1 MIVRS
6 DGWLE
11 GVCRIDSPNFDA
23 RPAGAAIG
31 LVVVHNISLPP
42 GRYGGGHI
50 SRLFTNTLDVSADPY
65 FLQLVGVHVSAHVLI
80 ERTGAVTQFV
90 SFRDRAWHAGVS
102 LFNGRTACNDFSIG
116 IEVEG
121 TDFEAFSDAQYAAL
135 NSVFAALLTAY
146 PIEAVRG
153 HSNIA
158 PDRKTD
164 PGPFFDWGRLDLPSS
179 VSVPTA

>member
-1 MIVRS
+1 VIVRS

-11 GVCRIDSPNFDA
+11 GVLRVHSPNFDA
-23 RPAGAAIG
+23 RPSGTEIG

-42 GRYGGGHI
+42 GYYGGGHI

-65 FLQLVGVHVSAHVLI
+65 FVQLVGLRVSAHVLI
-80 ERTGAVTQFV
+80 ERDGAATQFV
-90 SFRDRAWHAGVS
+90 SFSDRAWHAGVS
-102 LFNGRTACNDFSIG
+102 HFNGRPACNDFSIG

-121 TDFEAFSDAQYAAL
+121 TDFEVFSDVQYATL
-135 NSVFAALLTAY
+135 NTIISALLTAY

-153 HSNIA
+153 HSDIA

-164 PGPFFDWGRLDLPSS
+164 PGPFFDWGRLELPSS
-179 VSVPTA
+179 VSIPTA